1 MRVLIAD
8 DSVLLREGLAGL
20 LERQGYDV
28 VDWNSDQVA
37 HDVLDHYERWLEYV
51 GTSEKSESRFSRR
64 L

>member
-1 MRVLIAD
+1 MR
-8 DSVLLREGLAGL
+8 
-20 LERQGYDV
+20 LEVRPHSGGQGYDV

-51 GTSEKSESRFSRR
+51 GTSEKTESRFSRR